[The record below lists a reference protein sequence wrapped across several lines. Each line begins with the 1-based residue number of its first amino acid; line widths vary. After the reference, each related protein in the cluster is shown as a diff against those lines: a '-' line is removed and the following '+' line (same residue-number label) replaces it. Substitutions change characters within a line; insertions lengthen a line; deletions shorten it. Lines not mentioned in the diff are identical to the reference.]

1 MYSPMRRNTRKHY
14 NSTQAL
20 STNKQTN
27 KQKSS
32 SGVKRETDKTVRGN
46 LLVVSLLAVAYKLYH
61 LHSQKGPR
69 NERIHLRTAEV
80 TTSCCFKRL
89 NIKLTFLLTTKSN
102 EFPCQTRTHSSTRLF
117 RFDGLCQAYKTSDT
131 QNADCGVSTVSTSQ
145 RPAVIAAVRGHV
157 IGYSW
162 IDWQCQ

>member
-1 MYSPMRRNTRKHY
+1 MYSPMRRNTRKQQY
-14 NSTQAL
+14 TSAFD
-20 STNKQTN
+20 KQTN
-27 KQKSS
+27 KQTKVFFRCKKRDRQNSQGESS
-32 SGVKRETDKTVRGN
+32 CCLFTCCCLQTLSPA
-46 LLVVSLLAVAYKLYH
+46 L
-61 LHSQKGPR
+61 QKGPR

-117 RFDGLCQAYKTSDT
+117 RFDGLRQAYKTSDT